1 MAKICLSP
9 NSSETSSATQCSGCV
24 YGCEEFITEKETVRQ
39 EECRDCKSNFLAGVD
54 IKVAERK

>member
-24 YGCEEFITEKETVRQ
+24 YGCEDFITEKEWGKKNVGIV
-39 EECRDCKSNFLAGVD
+39 KSNFLAGVD
-54 IKVAERK
+54 IKVEERK